1 MTASLKKDQTLVS
14 ALAEER
20 RRQGLTQE
28 VLAVRMKTK
37 QPFLARMEQRLRLEI
52 KKLRDLEQ
60 QVKQNKLADELR
72 SKKQGHLAQALK
84 ESEE

>member
-28 VLAVRMKTK
+28 ALAARMHTK
-37 QPFLARMEQRLRLEI
+37 QPFLARMEHTHRARIETLQ
-52 KKLRDLEQ
+52 KY
-60 QVKQNKLADELR
+60 A
-72 SKKQGHLAQALK
+72 QGLGKRITWVIEDAEPGK
-84 ESEE
+84 G